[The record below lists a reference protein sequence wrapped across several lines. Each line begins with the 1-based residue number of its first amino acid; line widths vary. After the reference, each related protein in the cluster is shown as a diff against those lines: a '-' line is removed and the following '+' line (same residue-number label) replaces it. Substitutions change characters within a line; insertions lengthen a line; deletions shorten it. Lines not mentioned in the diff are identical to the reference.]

1 MSQTLLTSDG
11 KQAEE
16 EINSHFTTLAT
27 RRKSTE
33 ISVKFVV
40 VVHIGVANAYQHQ
53 KSKTNKNLKKKTR
66 TTTRMK
72 IKTCR
77 LLSVTI
83 VMMAFREMLRVS
95 DNM

>member
-11 KQAEE
+11 KQAEEE

-53 KSKTNKNLKKKTR
+53 KSKTNKNLKKNKNNN
-66 TTTRMK
+66 K
-72 IKTCR
+72 NENKN
-77 LLSVTI
+77 L
-83 VMMAFREMLRVS
+83 
-95 DNM
+95 